1 MANKKRYFSKRQ
13 LNDMNLFFRNF
24 IDTPRSNYKKLR
36 TILTFLLV
44 KTYKLCKNNIL
55 SNLGEW

>member
-13 LNDMNLFFRNF
+13 LNDMNLFFRNS
-24 IDTPRSNYKKLR
+24 IDTPRSNYRKLR